1 MAESISKGTL
11 QSWSKHVGDTVEA
24 DEVAII
30 ETDKVGTS
38 STPIVP
44 SAQEAKGVLRTV
56 SVGQDLFIIEPG
68 KGGGKPRVL
77 TYITRSFTSHSLI
90 ALVFPEEQKTDLE
103 EPKHQQLEKMTPDP
117 RHHQLLTSR
126 VAASLQKDPKSPES
140 YVPLFIDSR
149 TLPYSFVFIVN
160 VVELARSK
168 LELNHRAL

>member
-11 QSWSKHVGDTVEA
+11 RSWSKHVGDTVEA

-68 KGGGKPRVL
+68 KGG
-77 TYITRSFTSHSLI
+77 